1 MLNAMPKPAIH
12 HLHLTAACPM
22 RHLVKLTYNDIVYFN
37 KDQKMLKVFKNQ
49 PVEEGFL
56 RCTDLRKDSSSPE
69 DFDKLI
75 EDHILLGPEQIACQE
90 TGAIW

>member
-1 MLNAMPKPAIH
+1 
-12 HLHLTAACPM
+12 
-22 RHLVKLTYNDIVYFN
+22 
-37 KDQKMLKVFKNQ
+37 MLKVFKNQ

-56 RCTDLRKDSSSPE
+56 RCTDLRKNYSSPE
-69 DFDKLI
+69 DFDKMI